1 MAAYRRCRSGAV
13 GGYFVGM
20 LSRAG
25 APVAMIGR
33 QTFAD
38 AVKRQRTL
46 PRYTEFRAHLEFTVA
61 AAHDRCE
68 LV

>member
-1 MAAYRRCRSGAV
+1 
-13 GGYFVGM
+13 M

-38 AVKRQRTL
+38 AVKRNGL
-46 PRYTEFRAHLEFTVA
+46 FPRYTEFRAHLEFTVA
-61 AAHDRCE
+61 AAHGSLRVG
-68 LV
+68 LTRSVQ